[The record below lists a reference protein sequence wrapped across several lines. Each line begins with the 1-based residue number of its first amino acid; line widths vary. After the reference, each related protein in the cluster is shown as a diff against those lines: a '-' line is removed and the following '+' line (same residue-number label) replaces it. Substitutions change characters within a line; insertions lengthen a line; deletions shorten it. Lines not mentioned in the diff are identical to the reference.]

1 MRQPVMSAHTYTERH
16 KDERENQV
24 ESEQSSHG
32 EKPTAEQTHSVKR
45 TKAQQ
50 SDMRA
55 TVREIGMVYTE

>member
-32 EKPTAEQTHSVKR
+32 EKPTAEQTH
-45 TKAQQ
+45 
-50 SDMRA
+50 
-55 TVREIGMVYTE
+55 